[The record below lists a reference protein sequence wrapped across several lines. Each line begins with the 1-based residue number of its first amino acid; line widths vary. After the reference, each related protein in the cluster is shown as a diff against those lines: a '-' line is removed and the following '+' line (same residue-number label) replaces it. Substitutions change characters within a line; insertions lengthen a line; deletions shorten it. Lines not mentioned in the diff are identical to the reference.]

1 MGSMSAS
8 DAAPLPRLG
17 EVYFDVRGES
27 RSMRLSWY
35 ADTGVAVFSIWQGG
49 TCTGTFRLPIA
60 DLPRMVQALQR
71 GPHGDAGS
79 AGEQPAAGQ
88 AQRGGQAREPHPG
101 MPVSDMDADQATTA
115 VHRPRGGRHHGDD
128 RAQPGYAGDP
138 GGEYREEPTT
148 GYLASGYADEPGGGQ
163 SAPRHNDGYRDELD
177 AGHPAA
183 GHSGGYVAE
192 PGAGEPASGHGGG
205 YHDELGAGYSGA
217 RPSGGYR
224 DELTAE
230 YTEKPDGGYSASR
243 RAGGYADEPG
253 AGYSGSRRATHR
265 AAYEDEPTGVY
276 HEDDALYRG
285 GGPGGGYEQEPTGPY
300 PEAGLPRDYP
310 DSSLPAAGP
319 AYHDDGLPGRYQP
332 EPPEPYPGDRPG
344 RYEPER
350 TAAYPAGRYEDEPA
364 GGYRGDMPH
373 EGYADEPGGRYPA
386 GDSTGDLF
394 TADYPAGPGG
404 REYPGASDPRD
415 HAAPAE
421 DGGYSP
427 ARPYVGSRSRRAA
440 DPLDEAEPRRS
451 RGRPDDDDSG
461 PGSFPYGA
469 PPSERPARG
478 RAR

>member
-163 SAPRHNDGYRDELD
+163 
-177 AGHPAA
+177 
-183 GHSGGYVAE
+183 
-192 PGAGEPASGHGGG
+192 
-205 YHDELGAGYSGA
+205 
-217 RPSGGYR
+217 
-224 DELTAE
+224 
-230 YTEKPDGGYSASR
+230 
-243 RAGGYADEPG
+243 
-253 AGYSGSRRATHR
+253 SGSRRATHR

>member
-60 DLPRMVQALQR
+60 DLPRMVQTLQR
-71 GPHGDAGS
+71 GPDGDAGS

-88 AQRGGQAREPHPG
+88 AQRGGQAREPQPG
-101 MPVSDMDADQATTA
+101 VPVSDVGAGQAATA
-115 VHRPRGGRHHGDD
+115 VHRSRGGRHHGDD
-128 RAQPGYAGDP
+128 RAQPGYARDP
-138 GGEYREEPTT
+138 AGEYREEPTA
-148 GYLASGYADEPGGGQ
+148 GYLAGGYADEPGGGQ
-163 SAPRHNDGYRDELD
+163 SIPRRNDGYRDEL
-177 AGHPAA
+177 
-183 GHSGGYVAE
+183 
-192 PGAGEPASGHGGG
+192 
-205 YHDELGAGYSGA
+205 
-217 RPSGGYR
+217 
-224 DELTAE
+224 TAQ
-230 YTEKPDGGYSASR
+230 YPEKPDGGYSGSR

-276 HEDDALYRG
+276 REDDPLYRG

-300 PEAGLPRDYP
+300 PEAGPPRAYP
-310 DSSLPAAGP
+310 GSGLPAAGP
-319 AYHDDGLPGRYQP
+319 AYHDDGLPGRYEP
-332 EPPEPYPGDRPG
+332 EPPEPYPGDHPG

-364 GGYRGDMPH
+364 GVYHGDMPH

-394 TADYPAGPGG
+394 TADYPAG
-404 REYPGASDPRD
+404 RDYPGASDPRD
-415 HAAPAE
+415 HPAPAE

-427 ARPYVGSRSRRAA
+427 ARPYVGSGPGRAA
-440 DPLDEAEPRRS
+440 SPLDEGEPRHS
-451 RGRPDDDDSG
+451 RGRRDDDDPG
-461 PGSFPYGA
+461 PESFPYGA
-469 PPSERPARG
+469 PSSERPARG